1 MGSRT
6 RGIEARRTTLYE
18 TALNAQAPFTYAGA
32 ARGVVV
38 DGRSGLEVGDSG
50 G

>member
-6 RGIEARRTTLYE
+6 GGIKARRSIICE

-38 DGRSGLEVGDSG
+38 DRRSGFEVGDSG
-50 G
+50 